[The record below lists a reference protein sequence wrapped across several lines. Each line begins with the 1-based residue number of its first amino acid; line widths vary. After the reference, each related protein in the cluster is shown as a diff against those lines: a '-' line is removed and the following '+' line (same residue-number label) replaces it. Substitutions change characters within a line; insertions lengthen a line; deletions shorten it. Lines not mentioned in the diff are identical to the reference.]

1 MGPKQQP
8 RPSENKSMEELQ
20 FEMNEKLNSL
30 MEEIKSLTV
39 TIRTVKKDNELL
51 HEKIRNQDEVIGQLK
66 NELNEKELYSRSW
79 SVRFLN
85 VQLPPGQET
94 DTRVVMDALYQQLIR
109 PILEGAL
116 AKKEISA
123 IPPCENLLET
133 AHILPGK
140 GSKKPVIARFYS
152 RYWKGLIFKYRKE
165 YAPRESPPSGGTRGA
180 QARPARMK
188 YPFFEHLTTTTFRQL
203 KTIMDHQDVLS
214 AWTVSGV
221 IKFKLKN
228 CDTIFKV
235 GSIFDTVES
244 LTSD

>member
-1 MGPKQQP
+1 MGPKAK
-8 RPSENKSMEELQ
+8 PSENRSMEDLQ
-20 FEMNEKLNSL
+20 SEMNEKLSAM
-30 MEEIKSLTV
+30 MEKIESLTA
-39 TIRTVKKDNELL
+39 TIRTVKKDNEDLKQTVL
-51 HEKIRNQDEVIGQLK
+51 NQADLISHLQ

-94 DTRVVMDALYQQLIR
+94 DTRVVMDALYRQVIR

-116 AKKEISA
+116 AKQEITT
-123 IPPCENLLET
+123 IPSCDNLLET

-140 GSKKPVIARFYS
+140 GPNKPVIARFYS
-152 RYWKGLIFKYRKE
+152 RYWKGLIFKYRRE
-165 YAPRESPPSGGTRGA
+165 YAPRESQAANNNRSS
-180 QARPARMK
+180 QARTARMK
-188 YPFFEHLTTTTFRQL
+188 HPFFEHLTNTTFKQL
-203 KTIMDHQDVLS
+203 KSIQNHQDVQS

-228 CDTIFKV
+228 SDSVYKV
-235 GSIFDTVES
+235 SSIFDSVES